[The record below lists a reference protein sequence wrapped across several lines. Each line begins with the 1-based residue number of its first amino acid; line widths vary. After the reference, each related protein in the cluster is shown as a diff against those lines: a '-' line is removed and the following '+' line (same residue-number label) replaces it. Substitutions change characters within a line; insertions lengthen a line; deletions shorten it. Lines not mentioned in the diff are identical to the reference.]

1 MNLFVLSDELWIS
14 ILHEWVDK
22 PIHLCAFDMAL
33 CNRLLRERYLIWL
46 QDETRRGTFNIFSH
60 IHFQTTLEHDKHGM
74 SHQGVPDT
82 FFDWCKKRQINPKS
96 LSYCFEPTNES
107 EIWE

>member
-1 MNLFVLSDELWIS
+1 MNLFVLPDELWIS
-14 ILHEWVDK
+14 ILHEWIDK
-22 PIHLCAFDMAL
+22 PVLLCAFDMAL
-33 CNRLLRERYLIWL
+33 CNRSLREQYLIWL
-46 QDETRRGTFNIFSH
+46 HVATRGTFHIFSH
-60 IHFQTTLEHDKHGM
+60 IHFETTLEHGKHGM